1 MEDKKKKKKKKKKK
15 SFSFHDFIRSEKT
28 LLGIFCSL
36 LLVVVI
42 LFVLV
47 FQKEKELEE
56 HPIANMVIPIYK
68 DSSDYHFS
76 ISAKALSEKKQYV
89 FKITNYKDK
98 DVNSEDVHYR
108 ITVENDTNS
117 LIRLVKDDTE
127 DNLMTDE
134 RRTVI
139 DGGVLT
145 KSSEE
150 EDVYQVTMISHGE
163 LDDNQFIRVEVS
175 NENEEQS

>member
-1 MEDKKKKKKKKKKK
+1 MEDKKKKKKKTKKK
-15 SFSFHDFIRSEKT
+15 SFSFHVFIRSEKT

-76 ISAKALSEKKQYV
+76 ISAKALS
-89 FKITNYKDK
+89 
-98 DVNSEDVHYR
+98 
-108 ITVENDTNS
+108 
-117 LIRLVKDDTE
+117 
-127 DNLMTDE
+127 
-134 RRTVI
+134 
-139 DGGVLT
+139 
-145 KSSEE
+145 
-150 EDVYQVTMISHGE
+150 
-163 LDDNQFIRVEVS
+163 
-175 NENEEQS
+175 